1 MSFENANFGG
11 VGWSVEQLRLMTKI
25 AVLYHEEGVKQPEIS
40 QRLNLSQARVSRYLN
55 QAAAAGIVRTAI
67 VQPYGIYVGLEKA
80 LEEKYKL
87 KEVVVVEN
95 IEGAALKSSL
105 GSAAATY
112 LETTLSAND
121 HIGISSWSQ
130 TLLSMVETMRSRP
143 RKIVSE
149 VVQLIGGVGSP
160 EAQIQASRL
169 CSQLAQITSAVP
181 FYLAAPGVVSSKEI
195 KEAFL
200 SDPEVIKTIQAWKRI
215 NTLILGIGAF
225 PASPLLAASGNAI
238 SQ

>member
-1 MSFENANFGG
+1 MSLENADFGN

-112 LETTLSAND
+112 L
-121 HIGISSWSQ
+121 
-130 TLLSMVETMRSRP
+130 
-143 RKIVSE
+143 
-149 VVQLIGGVGSP
+149 
-160 EAQIQASRL
+160 
-169 CSQLAQITSAVP
+169 
-181 FYLAAPGVVSSKEI
+181 
-195 KEAFL
+195 
-200 SDPEVIKTIQAWKRI
+200 
-215 NTLILGIGAF
+215 
-225 PASPLLAASGNAI
+225 
-238 SQ
+238 

>member
-95 IEGAALKSSL
+95 IEGAALKSSHL
-105 GSAAATY
+105 V
-112 LETTLSAND
+112 
-121 HIGISSWSQ
+121 
-130 TLLSMVETMRSRP
+130 LLL
-143 RKIVSE
+143 
-149 VVQLIGGVGSP
+149 QLIWKQPCLQMITLEFHHGVKH
-160 EAQIQASRL
+160 
-169 CSQLAQITSAVP
+169 
-181 FYLAAPGVVSSKEI
+181 FYQWLKPCDLVREK
-195 KEAFL
+195 
-200 SDPEVIKTIQAWKRI
+200 
-215 NTLILGIGAF
+215 
-225 PASPLLAASGNAI
+225 
-238 SQ
+238 